1 MARVTGKYDIKFQR
15 GQGAFD
21 QLLGQYI
28 GIRTKENKEQYLR
41 DLKAASPKEKYE
53 ILRDL
58 MKERRALLAD
68 AAKGMRPRSSG
79 LGSTTITTQGSNL
92 RAKLLEENLK
102 FAQTYDKRKQ
112 ALFEEPGYGTALEK
126 YLTAFVDD
134 YQNRSPAVAE
144 NNLSA
149 KVGEK
154 FKETTGRYS
163 PEDGTLQG
171 FTTATVSILVGLLRR
186 KLGGAK
192 GFEGLNDSLTKVI
205 RDLQDRGVFN
215 PLDDAEKRKIE
226 GKLSTEQELAVE
238 QSMTPKVQTRR
249 PASGTTAADRKQ
261 LGDYYQTQIEK
272 LNAEIADARDDYE
285 RAQTEYKRLLSGPDS
300 NFALAAFAKRPSKFG
315 EIIQGF
321 DEIRDADPALAGD
334 LLDAG
339 VREFN
344 PYEDLKFLPNAA
356 GRSPMNTIL
365 ESVSNIQT
373 VLGPTISDPTQMAE
387 RRVGADP
394 ISFQGKG
401 TRASPIKLTQRR
413 GKGIETVEVGTI
425 RGMRNVSIDDLEL
438 IKGEAEKLS
447 GLFDSTIF
455 DEDNYGTV
463 KFRGQDV
470 DIKQIIS
477 GGAGYISS
485 GKTKEE
491 QRDKAQEW
499 VDAITNFE
507 ILKTPE
513 ELEKITRSDQPAFKV
528 AKRIDLFLT
537 EQDYFDKTRDSR
549 PMRKSLSDMYNDL
562 KDVSPEV
569 GGQIRDEA
577 LNAIEQYER
586 MPKNK
591 RNPAVLASRL
601 GYLSDT
607 AKEIGSEGVLI
618 QEDIFSGLRE
628 GDRIRNPDPDAQGKA
643 ISRDIEFSKNARDL
657 SD

>member
-79 LGSTTITTQGSNL
+79 RGSTTITTQGSNL

-112 ALFEEPGYGTALEK
+112 ALFEEPGYGTTLEK

-163 PEDGTLQG
+163 PEYGTLQG

-226 GKLSTEQELAVE
+226 GKLSTEQEIAVE
-238 QSMTPKVQTRR
+238 QSMRPKVQTRT
-249 PASGTTAADRKQ
+249 PASGTTDADRKQ

-272 LNAEIADARDDYE
+272 LNTEIADARDDYE

-300 NFALAAFAKRPSKFG
+300 NLALAAFAKRPSKFG
-315 EIIQGF
+315 EIIEGF

-387 RRVGADP
+387 RRVG
-394 ISFQGKG
+394 GKKS
-401 TRASPIKLTQRR
+401 TRT
-413 GKGIETVEVGTI
+413 EDVEVGTI

-438 IKGEAEKLS
+438 IKGEAKKLS

-628 GDRIRNPDPDAQGKA
+628 GDRIRNPDPDAQGEA
-643 ISRDIEFSKNARDL
+643 ISRDIEFSKNA
-657 SD
+657 